1 LPLSHNPLVMQD
13 DTIFALSTAR
23 GRAGV
28 AVVRLSGPEAGKAL
42 STLMRRPLPSAR
54 RAVLAR
60 FFHPENGEALDR
72 GLAIW
77 FPAPGSFTGED
88 VVEFHLHGGRAVID
102 AVISAL
108 AGMPGLRPAE
118 AGEFTRRAFEE
129 GKLDLSEVE
138 GLADLI
144 AAETEAQRR
153 QALRQME
160 GGLSVRVE
168 AWQSGLVQASAL
180 LEAMI
185 DFADEDLP
193 DDLVV
198 QLSYQI
204 EQVLEQLLLYLDDGQ
219 IGERLRDGLHV
230 AIVGPPNA
238 GKSSLLNAL
247 LRRDAAIVTP
257 HAGTTRDVIEAHL
270 DLGGF
275 PVTLA
280 DTAGLRRIEGGQA
293 ALSGREALDIEA
305 EGVRRAMQR
314 AAAADL
320 VLLVF
325 DLTDWPRLDA
335 SLLDLLD
342 ERTLVVFN
350 KADLF
355 AAGETPFELAPA
367 EPAALAGYNPLLVS
381 AKEGTGLA
389 ALIGRLEQEVRERFA
404 SSGETTLITRQ
415 RHRQALEDARDAL
428 GRMSQGQLPELAAE
442 DLRLARRALGRITG
456 RYDVE
461 DVLDRLFLEFCIG
474 K

>member
-1 LPLSHNPLVMQD
+1 
-13 DTIFALSTAR
+13 
-23 GRAGV
+23 
-28 AVVRLSGPEAGKAL
+28 
-42 STLMRRPLPSAR
+42 
-54 RAVLAR
+54 
-60 FFHPENGEALDR
+60 
-72 GLAIW
+72 LAIW

-88 VVEFHLHGGRAVID
+88 VAELHLHGGTAVID

-108 AGMPGLRPAE
+108 AGMPGLRPA
-118 AGEFTRRAFEE
+118 APGEFTRRAFEE

-168 AWQSGLVQASAL
+168 AWQSGLIQASAL

-193 DDLVV
+193 DDLVE
-198 QLSYQI
+198 QLNHQI
-204 EQVLEQLLLYLDDGQ
+204 EQVLEKLLLYLDDGQ
-219 IGERLRDGLHV
+219 VGERLRDGLHV

-257 HAGTTRDVIEAHL
+257 RAGTTRDVIEAHL

-293 ALSGREALDIEA
+293 ALPGGEALDIEA
-305 EGVRRAMQR
+305 EGVRRAMRR

-335 SLLDLLD
+335 SLFDLLD

-355 AAGETPFELAPA
+355 AAGETPFELTPA
-367 EPAALAGYNPLLVS
+367 APAALAGYDPLLVS

-442 DLRLARRALGRITG
+442 DLRLALRALGRITG